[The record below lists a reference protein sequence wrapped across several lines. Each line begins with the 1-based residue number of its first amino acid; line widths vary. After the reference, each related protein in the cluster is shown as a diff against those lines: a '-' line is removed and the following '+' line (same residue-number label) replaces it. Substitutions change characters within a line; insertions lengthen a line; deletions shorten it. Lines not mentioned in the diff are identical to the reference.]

1 MKYLL
6 VIVVVGAL
14 LWSMFGRERRA
25 SPPPPRRPAPPRLPV
40 EMLECAHC
48 GVHLP
53 QTEAL
58 FDVGGR
64 PYCSDA
70 HRVAGPRRG

>member
-6 VIVVVGAL
+6 VIFVVGVL
-14 LWSMFGRERRA
+14 LWSMVGRERRA
-25 SPPPPRRPAPPRLPV
+25 SPPPPRRAAPPRLPV
-40 EMLECAHC
+40 EMIECAHC